1 MPVRPPARRRLSR
14 LAALPALLA
23 LLPALSACMVLA
35 PPKPEVFSSVSSPGR
50 APVLLQELRPGVW
63 RLLDTIPM
71 QIVSLAVVTDE
82 GLVLVDTPATP
93 AATEA
98 ALRLLSEKTGAK
110 PALLFLTHFHVDR
123 FGGAAAPSLAGVP
136 VACSQETA
144 SLLATRF
151 ALDRETLLV
160 EIERRRPSSKKEG
173 AVAAWE
179 ALRVEARDI
188 AAPRPNRIV
197 SGKAERFVVGGVTVD
212 FLFPGRGHTSDN
224 RVVHFPRLSVLF
236 AGDLLQGEGSLG
248 ELQDADIEEWHDTAE
263 ALLAYDAE
271 VVLPGRGNRV
281 SPNLLLDTMAMLKRV
296 DLPDLPPPSVR

>member
-1 MPVRPPARRRLSR
+1 MPVRSPVRRRFAR
-14 LAALPALLA
+14 LAASLALLA
-23 LLPALSACMVLA
+23 PLSACMVLA
-35 PPKPEVFSSVSSPGR
+35 PPQPDVFSSVSTPGR

-63 RLLDTIPM
+63 RLLDTIPL

-98 ALRLLSEKTGAK
+98 ALRMLHEKTGAK

-123 FGGAAAPSLAGVP
+123 FGGVAAPSLAGVP
-136 VACSQETA
+136 IACSRETA
-144 SLLATRF
+144 DLLATRF
-151 ALDRETLLV
+151 ALDREALLV
-160 EIERRRPSSKKEG
+160 EIERRRPSPKKEN
-173 AVAAWE
+173 AIAAWE
-179 ALRVEARDI
+179 ALRTEARDI
-188 AAPRPNRIV
+188 APPKPNRIV
-197 SGKAERFVVGGVTVD
+197 ASKAERFLVGGVAVD
-212 FLFPGRGHTSDN
+212 FLYPGPGHTSDN
-224 RVVHFPRLSVLF
+224 RVVHFPGLSVLF

-248 ELQDADIEEWHDTAE
+248 DLQDADIEEWHDTAE

-296 DLPDLPPPSVR
+296 DLPDIAPPTVR